1 MKSTDNQSSPN
12 HPQNRRFKSASSHH
26 LQNKGCSPTL
36 TKALANRVWNVAV
49 WCHTEDGA
57 ERRVFPV
64 PAQCE
69 EWAKI
74 WALCL
79 AAVSAGVL
87 VVEEETE
94 VVS

>member
-1 MKSTDNQSSPN
+1 MKTTDNQSSPN
-12 HPQNRRFKSASSHH
+12 PEQNRRFKSVSSHH
-26 LQNKGCSPTL
+26 LQNKASSRTL
-36 TKALANRVWNVAV
+36 TKALANRVFDVAV

-57 ERRVFPV
+57 ERRVFAV

-79 AAVSAGVL
+79 AAVSGGVL
-87 VVEEETE
+87 VVEEKPE